1 MPLCAWGTVLHQLL
15 SILWLQVDH
24 KRFILGSG
32 NLEGCPLT
40 SHKAG
45 RQAGGLHGPAWQP
58 GVVGQGRG
66 SVRVRAK
73 NSPIKSYFSRQWSV
87 PACTASF
94 KSFLKNNKHE
104 SSFIGLLYVVG
115 IDLEGWAVWIRERC
129 HSSLSQ
135 NGQNSHPNWGLNYPS
150 SPRVG
155 RFVG

>member
-1 MPLCAWGTVLHQLL
+1 MCGWGTVLRELP
-15 SILWLQVDH
+15 SISSAQVDL

-32 NLEGCPLT
+32 NLGGCPLT

-58 GVVGQGRG
+58 GVVGQARG

-73 NSPIKSYFSRQWSV
+73 NSPIKSYSSRQWSV

-94 KSFLKNNKHE
+94 KSFLKINKHE

-115 IDLEGWAVWIRERC
+115 IDLEGWAKRAKQSPKLGIK
-129 HSSLSQ
+129 LS
-135 NGQNSHPNWGLNYPS
+135 GKS
-150 SPRVG
+150 
-155 RFVG
+155 